1 MAWVQTPQKPSAERR
16 HFISQPGDTGL
27 LAHPF
32 VQGRVELRGC
42 RAKNVRTPMVLR
54 AFMMLTFPPKHVP
67 LIQSFLLITLRENK
81 VITKYVRFCQ
91 MLFKKPHKIVY
102 EVTSDSYV
110 KKIPPP
116 FPNSFYSTPYPA
128 HLPSNPTHE
137 KFNFPFQKWCTSNS
151 SLLCVSWFPL

>member
-1 MAWVQTPQKPSAERR
+1 MPHQT
-16 HFISQPGDTGL
+16 
-27 LAHPF
+27 
-32 VQGRVELRGC
+32 
-42 RAKNVRTPMVLR
+42 
-54 AFMMLTFPPKHVP
+54 PPKHVP

-151 SLLCVSWFPL
+151 SLLCVSWFPLWFSLLSRFPVDINGVSRASLCFFWGKK